1 MLDRILPR
9 SNYYFFSFPLRE
21 ERDAVQPRPLC
32 ELVLDWAHQKW
43 LDDDSVEIGKKHAL
57 KKYDQFALNTSFFFF

>member
-1 MLDRILPR
+1 MLIMKV
-9 SNYYFFSFPLRE
+9 LRLR
-21 ERDAVQPRPLC
+21 RDAVQPRPLC

-57 KKYDQFALNTSFFFF
+57 KKYD